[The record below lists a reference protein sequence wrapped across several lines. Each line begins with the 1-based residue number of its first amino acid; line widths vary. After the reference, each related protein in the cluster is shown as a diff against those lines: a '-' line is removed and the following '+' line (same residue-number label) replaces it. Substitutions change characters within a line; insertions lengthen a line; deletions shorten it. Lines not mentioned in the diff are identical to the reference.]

1 MNGKSTAAS
10 AVPAAALDEDTR
22 DTTASFAD
30 TDDGSPVVSAE
41 DLGENSASASSVSE
55 STKDSTQASYF
66 ISAKVKRTQNI
77 LHNKFIKS
85 S

>member
-1 MNGKSTAAS
+1 MGLFSGGVPPLNGKSTAAT

-30 TDDGSPVVSAE
+30 TDDGSPVASAE

-55 STKDSTQASYF
+55 STKDSTQASFFVSFYLM
-66 ISAKVKRTQNI
+66 SVY
-77 LHNKFIKS
+77 
-85 S
+85 